1 MVEYEYVIYQRVNYV
16 LNRLHFREYNQST
29 RTNNDNNNNYDY
41 DQALGKQ
48 YAWQRQYIIPGTKVR
63 A

>member
-1 MVEYEYVIYQRVNYV
+1 MVGYKCVIYQKMNYV
-16 LNRLHFREYNQST
+16 LDRLHFRGYSQSA

-41 DQALGKQ
+41 DQALSEKHT
-48 YAWQRQYIIPGTKVR
+48 WQRRHIPGTKVR